1 MPDGANFDYSI
12 NLTNSN
18 TSSAA
23 IGTFWYAWNL
33 PNVNYLATHPISE
46 TPPSGWS
53 VQVTNVGP
61 GDGYG
66 ILFTANSSASYL
78 APGSSLNF
86 SFTTVDA
93 PASVNGNSLFYPGIP
108 VNTSFVYP
116 QGAFSDA
123 GHEFV
128 VQPAATPA
136 PPSTPLVTVTNVALA
151 RNKKHQVTGITVNL
165 SGAVNS
171 AEADSLATYRL
182 ALPGKKGSFTAKN
195 AKLVPLRSAAYDASQ
210 LTITLTPRKA
220 FAQSKPVELLIHGQP
235 PSGLQDASGQFIDG
249 IGDGLAGGD
258 AVFLLSPA
266 GVTHR
271 PSA

>member
-1 MPDGANFDYSI
+1 MPDGSNFDYTI
-12 NLTNSN
+12 NLTNSS

-33 PNVNYLATHPISE
+33 PNVNYLATHPVSV

-53 VQVTNVGP
+53 DQVTNAGP
-61 GDGYG
+61 GDGFG

-86 SFTTVDA
+86 SFTTADA
-93 PASVNGNSLFYPGIP
+93 PASVNGNSVFYPGIP

-116 QGAFSDA
+116 QGPFSDA

-128 VQPAATPA
+128 VQPAATPT
-136 PPSTPLVTVTNVALA
+136 PTSTPPVTVTDVTLV
-151 RNKKHQVTGITVNL
+151 RNRKHQVTGITVDL
-165 SGAVNS
+165 SGAVN
-171 AEADSLATYRL
+171 AGEAGSLATYRL
-182 ALPGKKGSFTAKN
+182 ALPGKKGSFTARN
-195 AKLVPLRSAAYDASQ
+195 SKLIPLRSAVYNGGN

-220 FAQSKPVELLIHGQP
+220 FALSKSVELLIHGQP

-249 IGDGLAGGD
+249 SGDGSAGGD
-258 AVFLLSPA
+258 AVFVLSPA